1 MHLGLLPESLAHLSL
16 ALKQQAWRA
25 GRRSG
30 WNAEVGEEPKDQ
42 AQGQA
47 S

>member
-1 MHLGLLPESLAHLSL
+1 MHLGLVPESLAHLSL
-16 ALKQQAWRA
+16 ALKQQAGRV

-30 WNAEVGEEPKDQ
+30 WKSEAGEETKDQ
-42 AQGQA
+42 AQEQA

>member
-1 MHLGLLPESLAHLSL
+1 MHLSLVPESPAHLSL
-16 ALKQQAWRA
+16 ALKQQAWRV
-25 GRRSG
+25 GRSSG

>member
-1 MHLGLLPESLAHLSL
+1 MHLGLVPGSLAHLSL
-16 ALKQQAWRA
+16 ALKQQAWRV

-30 WNAEVGEEPKDQ
+30 WKSRGGEETKDQ
-42 AQGQA
+42 AQEQA